1 MQVGAVFGIIF
12 ALIVMA
18 FVLYF
23 GADQIANIICLGN
36 TGQTTKEV
44 MNLENL
50 VDDIQAAG
58 EGSSD
63 TFRMNIPD
71 NAKVCFIDP
80 NNPSPSIVGDWVPDP
95 NSFIEEII
103 KMEGFNM
110 WIFYNCGKSDNGHKT
125 DFLVTD
131 NNFCAS
137 SGDTLLLTNI
147 GIQVKV
153 EMLAGQ

>member
-12 ALIVMA
+12 ALIIMA

-23 GADQIANIICLGN
+23 GADQIANIMCLGN
-36 TGQTTKEV
+36 TGQTTKTV
-44 MNLENL
+44 HNLESL
-50 VDDIQAAG
+50 VDEIQAAG

-71 NAKVCFIDP
+71 NAKVCFINPSD
-80 NNPSPSIVGDWVPDP
+80 PSPSIIGDWLPDP
-95 NSFIEEII
+95 SIEEII
-103 KMEGFNM
+103 RFEGFNA
-110 WIFYNCGKSDNGHKT
+110 WIFYNCGKSDRGQKM
-125 DFLVTD
+125 DFIVTD
-131 NNFCAS
+131 RNFCAH

-153 EMLAGQ
+153 EELS

>member
-18 FVLYF
+18 FVIYF
-23 GADQIANIICLGN
+23 GAGQIVNIICLGN
-36 TGQTTKEV
+36 TGQTAKSV
-44 MNLENL
+44 KNLESM

-63 TFRMNIPD
+63 TFSMNIPS

-80 NNPSPSIVGDWVPDP
+80 NDPSPSITGDWLPDP

-103 KMEGFNM
+103 KMEGYNI
-110 WIFYNCGKSDNGHKT
+110 WIFYNCGESDGGHRMNY
-125 DFLVTD
+125 LVTD
-131 NNFCAS
+131 SNFCAKE
-137 SGDTLLLTNI
+137 GDNLLLTNI

-153 EMLAGQ
+153 EKLAV